1 VRWQAQ
7 RDTALDDLHHGKLSN
22 VQSAESKAVSPLRS
36 ATALHR
42 VAMSDSTKSNTRLVS
57 LDVFRGLTIAGMVL
71 VNNPG
76 SWAHIY
82 WPLEHAVWNGWTP
95 TDLVF
100 PFFLFIVG
108 VAIPLGLGRRVERGD
123 KFRTLFLKVV
133 YRSLIIFALG
143 EFLAGFPYFHLST
156 IRIPGVLQRIAVCY
170 FFASLIYLK
179 TRPRTQAIIALAL
192 LVVYCLLMKYV
203 PVPGYGSGDLSK
215 VGSLA
220 SFIDRSVLGPHIWK
234 AGIVFDPEGLL
245 STMGALATTL
255 FGVLTG
261 YRLRCETRT
270 PIEKVAGM
278 FIAGACCVMIG
289 WAWSPWFPI
298 NKSLWTSS
306 YVFFTGGLALQLFA
320 LCYWLIDIKG
330 YRAWAK
336 PFVVF
341 GVNAI
346 ALFVGT
352 GVMARLLGLIKVS
365 GADGARISLQGWIY
379 RHLFLSWAQPI
390 NASLAYAVVFILLW
404 LGLMWILY
412 WRKIIIKI

>member
-1 VRWQAQ
+1 M
-7 RDTALDDLHHGKLSN
+7 SN
-22 VQSAESKAVSPLRS
+22 SI
-36 ATALHR
+36 T
-42 VAMSDSTKSNTRLVS
+42 DSTAPAGSRPGRLVS
-57 LDVFRGLTIAGMVL
+57 LDVFRGLTVATMVL

-76 SWAHIY
+76 SWSHIY
-82 WPLEHAVWNGWTP
+82 WPLEHAEWNGWTP

-108 VAIPLGLGRRVERGD
+108 VAIPLGLGKRVERGD
-123 KFRTLFLKVV
+123 PFRKLILKVV
-133 YRSLIIFALG
+133 YRTLIIFALG
-143 EFLAGFPYFHLST
+143 EFLAGFPYFHFST

-179 TRPRTQAIIALAL
+179 TRPRTQAIIGMAL
-192 LVVYCLLMKYV
+192 LAGYCLLLKYV
-203 PVPGYGSGDLSK
+203 PVPGFGSGDLSK
-215 VGSLA
+215 AGSLA
-220 SFIDRSVLGPHIWK
+220 SFIDRTILGPHIWK
-234 AGIVFDPEGLL
+234 AGVVFDPEGLL

-255 FGVLTG
+255 LGVLTG
-261 YRLRCETRT
+261 NRLRYETRT
-270 PIEKVAGM
+270 PIEKVAHM

-289 WAWSPWFPI
+289 WAWNSWFPI

-330 YRAWAK
+330 YRAWTK

-346 ALFVGT
+346 VLFVGT
-352 GVMARLLGLIKVS
+352 GVMGRVLGLIKFSTV
-365 GADGARISLQGWIY
+365 DGKGISLQGWIY

-390 NASLAYAVVFILLW
+390 NASLAYAIVFILLW